1 MLFCKAQAE
10 HQEAGMQEVTGMR
23 REIDQAGDGWLWATH
38 VSTRV
43 ILAEALLLLALGLAG
58 AMGWMPEELLPR
70 RWHLLLHLLGVTM
83 FLGNILAG
91 AMWMARLGA
100 SGERVAN
107 RYVSV
112 SINVGD
118 IVLTGPGAL
127 LLLYNGLVLATVYGG
142 TFATVWL
149 RWCFLLFAV
158 LGALWLLVLV
168 PLQQRLITLADSGED
183 ESFDRAS
190 RLYAFPGAAAGII
203 ALVVFGLM
211 VLRPG

>member
-1 MLFCKAQAE
+1 MLLCKAQAE
-10 HQEAGMQEVTGMR
+10 HQEAAMQEVTGTR
-23 REIDQAGDGWLWATH
+23 RQIAQARNGWLRATH
-38 VSTRV
+38 VSTRA
-43 ILAEALLLLALGLAG
+43 ILAEALLLVALGVAG
-58 AMGWMPEELLPR
+58 AMGWMPEEILSR
-70 RWHLLLHLLGVTM
+70 RWHLLLHLLGATM

-142 TFATVWL
+142 TFAVAWL
-149 RWCFLLFAV
+149 RWGFLLVAA
-158 LGALWLLVLV
+158 LGVLWLLVLV
-168 PLQQRLITLADSGED
+168 PLQQHLITLADSGED
-183 ESFDRAS
+183 EAFDRTS
-190 RLYAFPGAAAGII
+190 RLYALPGAAAGII

>member
-1 MLFCKAQAE
+1 MQA
-10 HQEAGMQEVTGMR
+10 VTGTR
-23 REIDQAGDGWLWATH
+23 REIDPAGKGGLLATH

-43 ILAEALLLLALGLAG
+43 VLAEAFLLVAVGAAG
-58 AMGWMPEELLPR
+58 AMGWMPDEIFPR
-70 RWHLLLHLLGVTM
+70 RWHLLLHLLGATM

-100 SGERVAN
+100 SGERGAN

-127 LLLYNGLVLATVYGG
+127 LLLYNGLVLATAYGG
-142 TFATVWL
+142 TFAIAWL
-149 RWCFLLFAV
+149 RWGFLLFAA
-158 LGALWLLVLV
+158 LGTLWLLVLV
-168 PLQQRLITLADSGED
+168 PLQQRLITLADSAED
-183 ESFDRAS
+183 EAFERACG
-190 RLYAFPGAAAGII
+190 LYALPGAAAGII

-211 VLRPG
+211 VLRPV

>member
-1 MLFCKAQAE
+1 
-10 HQEAGMQEVTGMR
+10 
-23 REIDQAGDGWLWATH
+23 
-38 VSTRV
+38 
-43 ILAEALLLLALGLAG
+43 
-58 AMGWMPEELLPR
+58 
-70 RWHLLLHLLGVTM
+70 
-83 FLGNILAG
+83 
-91 AMWMARLGA
+91 
-100 SGERVAN
+100 
-107 RYVSV
+107 
-112 SINVGD
+112 
-118 IVLTGPGAL
+118 VLTGPGAL

-183 ESFDRAS
+183 EAFDRAS

>member
-1 MLFCKAQAE
+1 MTGTRKELAQ
-10 HQEAGMQEVTGMR
+10 T
-23 REIDQAGDGWLWATH
+23 GDGRLRATH

-43 ILAEALLLLALGLAG
+43 ILTEALLLVVLGAAG
-58 AMGWMPEELLPR
+58 AMGWMPEEILSR
-70 RWHLLLHLLGVTM
+70 RWHLLLHLLGATM

-118 IVLTGPGAL
+118 VVLTGPGAL

-142 TFATVWL
+142 TFAVAWL
-149 RWCFLLFAV
+149 RWGFLLFAA
-158 LGALWLLVLV
+158 LGVLWLLVLV
-168 PLQQRLITLADSGED
+168 PLQQHLISLADSGGD
-183 ESFDRAS
+183 EAFDRVS
-190 RLYAFPGAAAGII
+190 RLYALPGALAGVI
-203 ALVVFGLM
+203 ALLVFALM

>member
-1 MLFCKAQAE
+1 MTHSE
-10 HQEAGMQEVTGMR
+10 HQEVAMYEVTGTSTGTGHAIEQR
-23 REIDQAGDGWLWATH
+23 LAATH
-38 VSTRV
+38 ISTRLIV
-43 ILAEALLLLALGLAG
+43 MEALLLVALGVAG
-58 AMGWMPEELLPR
+58 AMGWMPEEILPR
-70 RWHLLLHLLGVTM
+70 RWHLLLHLLGATM

-118 IVLTGPGAL
+118 IVFTGPGAL
-127 LLLYNGLVLATVYGG
+127 VLLYNGLVLATVYGG
-142 TFATVWL
+142 TFALPWL
-149 RWCFLLFAV
+149 RWGFLLFAG

-168 PLQQRLITLADSGED
+168 PLQQRLISLAQSGKD
-183 ESFDRAS
+183 EAFDRTS
-190 RLYAFPGAAAGII
+190 RLYAVPGAVAGII